1 VAVKHAKSLPWLS
14 LFAVLILILS
24 GPAAPAQDATGRIL
38 GNVTDPSGAPIP
50 GANITVLNSGT
61 KIAGTTTTNDTGYY
75 QVLSLPIGSY
85 EVTVEAAGF
94 RKQVFANQKLQI
106 NQSLRLDAR
115 LAIGQTS
122 ESVEVT
128 SQAANV
134 ETTSDTV
141 GSSVIGETIQ
151 RAPLNGRNVL
161 DLAALQPGV
170 TETNGDSTAAGS
182 YSIAGGRSDSVTY
195 LLDGGLNNNL
205 LDNSVV
211 LNPNPDTIAEF
222 RILESNYSAEYGRN
236 GGGIISVVTK
246 SGTNEWHGSG
256 FEFLRND
263 DFNANP
269 FFDKNDPNNLS
280 PRPVLK
286 RNQYGGTLGGPI
298 TIPHVVNGKDRF
310 FFFVGYQG
318 QRLSAQASSGTFP
331 VYTPAELQGNFSQA
345 VGLGGQTVD
354 SSGNSIV
361 CQVAQGCPDPNVVS
375 FLKSNPYY
383 VGSAGNAAQGI
394 IDPSTFD
401 AVAQK
406 YISAGMIP
414 ANSSGQ
420 AQYFAP
426 LTNNN
431 NELTMKFD
439 FLLTQKDKVTATIGG
454 FRNPQVQPFTYATV
468 PGFSDAIQN
477 NNYYGNVAYSHTF
490 SANLVNEFR
499 LFIQRNNYKQDTPLG
514 SNTAYTASALGIGI
528 TPDNPTGPP
537 NLLFDNGLSVGYS
550 EQGPTSLISNTFG
563 FIDNVSYVHGRHTW
577 KMGGG
582 ISAYQNNTLYDYY
595 VNGEFDFYSTG
606 SGNSLADFL
615 LGLPTDLVQYP
626 QAPSNIRSKSY
637 YGFLQDEWRLTKKLT
652 LNLGIRYEYNSPKQ
666 DTQGR
671 TFSVIPGVTT
681 PSTVFPDAPIGMLF
695 PGDAG
700 APRGVNFPDTK
711 NWAPRIGFAW
721 DPKGDGKTSLRG
733 GFGVFYDILKGEDN
747 LQFNGQ
753 PPFFSSG
760 YVGYAT
766 AGNGLPT
773 FTNSGPNYL
782 ESPYPNNYPNPEV
795 NPFPSKPPDHN
806 LNFLDAGFLPINN
819 AGSVY
824 IVDPHLKTPY
834 TYQYN
839 LSLQREI
846 APETVFEA
854 SYVGNDSHGLTS
866 LQDINPF
873 ILGTTDRILN
883 LTPGNSSCLD
893 YSNNSTSNVDPS
905 ATCSYADLPEFKNI
919 ANATYNSLQVSVTRQ
934 ITHSR
939 VGRTYFTFA
948 YTYGHNIDD
957 ASGFRQR
964 NSAVPTYDPSGF
976 RASSDQD
983 IRHRITIS
991 GGWDLPFDQMWTSG
1005 PKRLT
1010 QGWSLFPIFTW
1021 HTGLPYDVFANL
1033 PEKYVPNAE
1042 GPSGAGD
1049 PYNVH
1054 ANIVGGVVTQ
1064 YSPGTAQ
1071 TLTNPNT
1078 ASSSTGNYLFNPA
1091 SLSNAQCGDTNDP
1104 FPCTPGP
1111 TILPADSQVVA
1122 LPSLATY
1129 GTLPRN
1135 FLRGPSY
1142 INLDMAL
1149 SKTTSITEHVNLEFR
1164 AEFFNIANHA
1174 NFLNPNVINSYQGFL
1189 TGSGSGT
1196 NPNSSLFGQITST
1209 YDPRIIQLALRLSF

>member
-1 VAVKHAKSLPWLS
+1 MKWLAVFSI
-14 LFAVLILILS
+14 LILIYGVAGS
-24 GPAAPAQDATGRIL
+24 MAGAQDATGRII
-38 GNVTDPSGAPIP
+38 GNVTDPSG
-50 GANITVLNSGT
+50 GAISGAKVTVTNSGT
-61 KIAGTTTTNDTGYY
+61 TITETATTDSSGYY
-75 QVLSLPIGSY
+75 QVLSLPIGY
-85 EVTVEAAGF
+85 YQVKVEAQGF
-94 RKQVFANQKLQI
+94 RQEVFAQQKLEI
-106 NQSLRLDAR
+106 NQSLRLDAK

-122 ESVEVT
+122 ETVEVT

-134 ETTSDTV
+134 ETVSETI
-141 GSSVIGETIQ
+141 GSSVEGETIL

-170 TETNGDSTAAGS
+170 TETNGDSSAAGS

-246 SGTNEWHGSG
+246 SGTNEWHGSA

-263 DFNANP
+263 AFNANP
-269 FFDKNDPNNLS
+269 FFDKNDPSNLS

-298 TIPHVVNGKDRF
+298 TIPKLVNGKDRF

-318 QRLSAQASSGTFP
+318 QRLSAQASSGTTTVF
-331 VYTPAELQGNFSQA
+331 TPAQLQGDFS
-345 VGLGGQTVD
+345 GGNC
-354 SSGNSIV
+354 SN
-361 CQVAQGCPDPNVVS
+361 PDPNVAA
-375 FLKSNPYY
+375 FLEPVTQSGPGLGNTYFQSNP
-383 VGSAGNAAQGI
+383 ALAACGI
-394 IDPSTFD
+394 IDPSKID
-401 AVAQK
+401 PIAQK
-406 YISAGMIP
+406 YIAAGMIP
-414 ANSSGQ
+414 TNASGQ

-439 FLLTQKDKVTATIGG
+439 FLITQTDKVTATLGG
-454 FRNPQVQPFTYATV
+454 FRNPQIQPFSFATV
-468 PGFSDAIQN
+468 PGFPDAIQD
-477 NNYYGNVAYSHTF
+477 NNYFGNVAYSHTF
-490 SANLVNEFR
+490 STNLVNEFR
-499 LFIQRNNYKQDTPLG
+499 LFIQRNNYDQYTPLG
-514 SNTAYTASALGIGI
+514 DNKAYTASALGIGI

-537 NLLFDNGLSVGYS
+537 NLYFDNGLSVGYS

-582 ISAYQNNTLYDYY
+582 VSAYQNNTLYDYY
-595 VNGEFDFYSTG
+595 VNGEFDFYSTA

-615 LGLPTDLVQYP
+615 MGLPTDLIQYP

-637 YGFLQDEWRLTKKLT
+637 YGFLQDEWRLTKKFT
-652 LNLGIRYEYNSPKQ
+652 LNLGIRYEYNSPKE

-681 PSTVFPDAPIGMLF
+681 PSTVFPNAPIGMLF
-695 PGDAG
+695 PGDPG

-711 NWAPRIGFAW
+711 NWAPRFGFAW
-721 DPKGDGKTSLRG
+721 DPKGDGKTSIRG
-733 GFGVFYDILKGEDN
+733 GFGIFYDILKGEDN

-760 YVGYAT
+760 YVSYPVTGS
-766 AGNGLPT
+766 GLPT
-773 FTNSGPNYL
+773 FAASGANYI
-782 ESPYPNNYPNPEV
+782 ENPYPNNYPNAEV
-795 NPFPSKPPDHN
+795 NPFPSKPPAHDI
-806 LNFLDAGFLPINN
+806 NFADSGFLPINN

-839 LSLQREI
+839 LSVQREI
-846 APETVFEA
+846 APSTVFEA

-873 ILGTTDRILN
+873 TLGTTDRILN
-883 LTPGNSSCLD
+883 LTPGNSSCQD
-893 YSNNSTSNVDPS
+893 YSGNSTSGLDQS
-905 ATCSYADLPEFKNI
+905 ATCSFADLPEFRNVAK
-919 ANATYNSLQVSVTRQ
+919 AVYNSLQVSVTRQ
-934 ITHSR
+934 ITNSPI
-939 VGRTYFTFA
+939 GRTYFTFA
-948 YTYGHNIDD
+948 YTYGHSIDD

-964 NSAVPTYDPSGF
+964 NSSVPTYDPSGF

-991 GGWDLPFDQMWTSG
+991 GGWDLPFDQMWESG

-1010 QGWSLFPIFTW
+1010 HGWSLFPIFTW
-1021 HTGLPYDVFANL
+1021 HTGLPYDVFARL
-1033 PEKYVPNAE
+1033 PEQYVPNAE

-1054 ANIVGGVVTQ
+1054 ANVVGNVVTQ
-1064 YSPGTAQ
+1064 YNPGTGQ
-1071 TLTNPNT
+1071 TLTNPNSG
-1078 ASSSTGNYLFNPA
+1078 SSATGNYIFNPA
-1091 SLSNAQCGDTNDP
+1091 SLSNAQCPTTIAPGES
-1104 FPCTPGP
+1104 CTPGP
-1111 TILPADSQVVA
+1111 TMFPNDTQVVENPA
-1122 LPSLATY
+1122 LATY

-1135 FLRGPSY
+1135 FLRGPGY

-1149 SKTTSITEHVNLEFR
+1149 SKTTTITEHVNIEFR
-1164 AEFFNIANHA
+1164 AEFFNIANHV
-1174 NFLNPNVINSYQGFL
+1174 NFLNPNVINSYQGFY
-1189 TGSGSGT
+1189 TGGGQGT
-1196 NPNSSLFGQITST
+1196 NPNSGVFGQITST
-1209 YDPRIIQLALRLSF
+1209 ADPRIIQLALRLSF